1 LKIHPVG
8 AKLFHADGWTEG
20 QIDRHDKALVAFH
33 NFVNMPKNATV
44 FSFCTNLIY
53 SMQK

>member
-1 LKIHPVG
+1 VG

-33 NFVNMPKNATV
+33 NMSTPKKARG
-44 FSFCTNLIY
+44 FSFFYKLNIFHA
-53 SMQK
+53 K